1 MRGSNSLRRL
11 GNDSP
16 SLQPDLKPTQ
26 SLDQCIALVPA
37 IQAVSQVLPDRAHE
51 SGAVHAAC
59 SLVLDAE
66 LLSTDVVQHDDISSA
81 SKDHKPCMLLRG
93 QHGLG
98 YDHQGL
104 GGATFLP
111 VNAFNASS
119 SCIDKRP
126 RQAASKAVFRHDR
139 RTANA
144 DDVMGSETANVQPCR
159 AVLQNLSLFAE
170 AEHWRHRQATR
181 AAKHAQVAQE
191 QQMLWEAKSRAGN
204 SGALPMWLQ
213 ADPHS

>member
-11 GNDSP
+11 GDDSP
-16 SLQPDLKPTQ
+16 SLQPNLKPTQ
-26 SLDQCIALVPA
+26 SLDQYTGPVPA
-37 IQAVSQVLPDRAHE
+37 TQASHVLTNTAHKA
-51 SGAVHAAC
+51 GGVYAAC
-59 SLVLDAE
+59 SLLHDAE
-66 LLSTDVVQHDDISSA
+66 LVTADAVQHNNISRA
-81 SKDHKPCMLLRG
+81 SKDHKPCMLLSG

-104 GGATFLP
+104 LGARFLP
-111 VNAFNASS
+111 VNASNVSS
-119 SCIDKRP
+119 RCSDQRP
-126 RQAASKAVFRHDR
+126 RQAASKAACRHDR

-144 DDVMGSETANVQPCR
+144 DDVMGPETANVQPCR

-170 AEHWRHRQATR
+170 AEHCRHRQATR